1 MATRENR
8 RQNRHPLPGRIKLHW
23 SAPDGCTVH
32 TMGECLDIS
41 KTGLRLRTERRI
53 EPGLMVQ
60 VECAQFHIVGVA
72 YARHCRAPGLRF
84 VVGIEFAG
92 GLTWEEP
99 KSE

>member
-8 RQNRHPLPGRIKLHW
+8 RHDRHPLPGRIKFHW
-23 SAPDGCTVH
+23 NSSDGRMEQ

-41 KTGLRLRTERRI
+41 KTGLRVRTERRI

-60 VECAQFHIVGVA
+60 VECAQFHIVGLANV
-72 YARHCRAPGLRF
+72 RHCRAHGLKF

-92 GLTWEEP
+92 GLIWGEP
-99 KSE
+99 KSV